1 MRRNIK
7 KYLKNNF
14 YFMDKSKKTK
24 KPVAKKPVVS
34 KSTERKHVPISRHH
48 NHFLTVLVLFAGF
61 SLYALASSVTS
72 TDSYINN
79 VYTDVLGAGDLLVH
93 EDSSVSEQENPF
105 SDLAVDHKA
114 AEAVVTLYYK
124 GIVEG
129 YSDGTFKP
137 DNKVNRAE
145 FSKMLVEAAGLDFT
159 TMDSSSLSSCF
170 NDVGDLPG
178 DWFAPSVCAAKHYG
192 WVKGYED
199 GGFDPAR
206 NINKAEGLKIIL
218 KAFKFSIPDNSA
230 VALIPYSD
238 IAPDAWYLGVA
249 RAGVDDGIV
258 AAGDSF
264 NASWELTRGDVVEM
278 IYNAM
283 KAKGLM

>member
-1 MRRNIK
+1 MKQFFDKFVQPLHKRVQEEGTSFVVVIIVLVVVFVLSGSFIARFRQDLHGSVMVNSFDFGLAKDDVFADVSRNHVNSFALA
-7 KYLKNNF
+7 YLKGHGMVASGRDF
-14 YFMDKSKKTK
+14 FRPDEFATRAEFMKM
-24 KPVAKKPVVS
+24 
-34 KSTERKHVPISRHH
+34 
-48 NHFLTVLVLFAGF
+48 L
-61 SLYALASSVTS
+61 
-72 TDSYINN
+72 
-79 VYTDVLGAGDLLVH
+79 TDVLRVY
-93 EDSSVSEQENPF
+93 P
-105 SDLAVDHKA
+105 
-114 AEAVVTLYYK
+114 YK
-124 GIVEG
+124 
-129 YSDGTFKP
+129 
-137 DNKVNRAE
+137 
-145 FSKMLVEAAGLDFT
+145 
-159 TMDSSSLSSCF
+159 LSYGNCF

-178 DWFAPSVCAAKHYG
+178 DWFAPSVCAAKHHG

-218 KAFKFSIPDNSA
+218 KAFKFDIPDNSA